1 MAVRSRFPGIDPL
14 RGGAACA
21 SSRSPSSGPGDLEA
35 RYRAMLA
42 ELPGAGWGD
51 ASPVT
56 AVYLARV
63 DPTGTVEAALAN
75 RVTALGTL
83 PRDSE

>member
-1 MAVRSRFPGIDPL
+1 
-14 RGGAACA
+14 
-21 SSRSPSSGPGDLEA
+21 
-35 RYRAMLA
+35 MLA

-75 RVTALGTL
+75 LVTALGTL